1 MAAAAVK
8 SARISVVIPVLNEA
22 GYITRTLDRL
32 QAMRRRGHEIIVVDG
47 GSDDETMAVSHSLAD
62 RLIQAPRG
70 RASQM
75 RAGAAVANGSV
86 IWFLHADAIP
96 VDNADSLILNALARC
111 DSRWGR
117 FDVLLS
123 RDRFMLKVVAWLM
136 NLRARITGI
145 ATGDQGIF
153 IARVLYEKV
162 GGIPAMPLME
172 DIALSRT
179 LKRFSRPAVIKQKL
193 ASSPR
198 RWEEHGIA
206 RTILMMWGLR
216 LAYFFG
222 VAPARL
228 AKYYAVNNA

>member
-1 MAAAAVK
+1 
-8 SARISVVIPVLNEA
+8 
-22 GYITRTLDRL
+22 
-32 QAMRRRGHEIIVVDG
+32 
-47 GSDDETMAVSHSLAD
+47 
-62 RLIQAPRG
+62 
-70 RASQM
+70 
-75 RAGAAVANGSV
+75 
-86 IWFLHADAIP
+86 
-96 VDNADSLILNALARC
+96 
-111 DSRWGR
+111 
-117 FDVLLS
+117 
-123 RDRFMLKVVAWLM
+123 
-136 NLRARITGI
+136 
-145 ATGDQGIF
+145 
-153 IARVLYEKV
+153 
-162 GGIPAMPLME
+162 MPLME